1 MKVYTPEEVSGILK
15 VSKNMVYE
23 LIGNGELY
31 AKKVGRVYRVP
42 AAALD
47 YFTHNLSYHKLVVEA
62 GKEKSKLDVPI
73 VQSSQSKQ
81 E

>member
-1 MKVYTPEEVSGILK
+1 MSDHMKVYTPEEVSGILK

-23 LIGNGELY
+23 LIGNNELY
-31 AKKVGRVYRVP
+31 AKKVGRVYRIP

-62 GKEKSKLDVPI
+62 SKDRDKLEVPAI
-73 VQSSQSKQ
+73 HTTD
-81 E
+81 